1 MSEKK
6 YYVGLK
12 SLLDANAISHFLW
25 KDYRFYP
32 GFEKPSYSF
41 TMGQISQIA
50 GGALLNNR
58 LIELVQ
64 VEKTIRNLETINENL
79 KY

>member
-12 SLLDANAISHFLW
+12 SLLNPNAISHFLW

-41 TMGQISQIA
+41 TMAQISQIA
-50 GGALLNNR
+50 GGSLMNSR
-58 LIELVQ
+58 IIELVS
-64 VEKTIRNLETINENL
+64 VEEEV
-79 KY
+79 

>member
-12 SLLDANAISHFLW
+12 SLIDTNAISHFLW
-25 KDYRFYP
+25 KDHRFYP

-41 TMGQISQIA
+41 TMAQISKIY
-50 GGALLNNR
+50 GGSLLNNR
-58 LIELVQ
+58 LIELVP
-64 VEKTIRNLETINENL
+64 VEDGE
-79 KY
+79 

>member
-12 SLLDANAISHFLW
+12 SLIDTNAISHFLW
-25 KDYRFYP
+25 KDLRFYP

-41 TMGQISQIA
+41 TMAQISKIA
-50 GGALLNNR
+50 GSFLLNNR
-58 LIELVQ
+58 LIELVP
-64 VEKTIRNLETINENL
+64 VEEEV
-79 KY
+79 

>member
-12 SLLDANAISHFLW
+12 SLLDPNAISHFLW
-25 KDYRFYP
+25 KDRRFYP

-41 TMGQISQIA
+41 TMAQISQIA
-50 GGALLNNR
+50 GGFLLNNR
-58 LIELVQ
+58 LIELVA
-64 VEKTIRNLETINENL
+64 VEEEA
-79 KY
+79 

>member
-1 MSEKK
+1 MSEQK

-12 SLLDANAISHFLW
+12 SLIDTNAISHFLW

-41 TMGQISQIA
+41 TMVQISKISS
-50 GGALLNNR
+50 GSLLNNR
-58 LIELVQ
+58 LIELVP
-64 VEKTIRNLETINENL
+64 VEEEK
-79 KY
+79 